1 MSQTVTLGA
10 MRDYFFL
17 WQLPFFA
24 LFALCWLISGPYL
37 TRRALERHAELPRS
51 KRRLGWC
58 AQVSFL
64 STGTGLLAMLIVTG
78 FFLVLAVK
86 LERRALVLP
95 GAALGLA
102 AMLVMAWAVALSLL
116 SLPARAVLRVVAAST
131 GPVAALVVIM
141 AAGAFV
147 PAWFVRQDEIR
158 EQLCR
163 NNLLRLRNGLEHY
176 AMRGHQAPTLES
188 LVSENI
194 LEAKILRC
202 PGRPGDQCGYLYVPA
217 SSPRPGEPA
226 SRKIRICDRRGN
238 HGSDRIALFADGRVE
253 RLSEEEFARLLNLPE
268 NKALAKLVEEEE

>member
-116 SLPARAVLRVVAAST
+116 SS
-131 GPVAALVVIM
+131 
-141 AAGAFV
+141 
-147 PAWFVRQDEIR
+147 
-158 EQLCR
+158 
-163 NNLLRLRNGLEHY
+163 
-176 AMRGHQAPTLES
+176 
-188 LVSENI
+188 
-194 LEAKILRC
+194 
-202 PGRPGDQCGYLYVPA
+202 A
-217 SSPRPGEPA
+217 SSPQAPVPW
-226 SRKIRICDRRGN
+226 RRW
-238 HGSDRIALFADGRVE
+238 S
-253 RLSEEEFARLLNLPE
+253 
-268 NKALAKLVEEEE
+268 